1 MVYLRTTE
9 FIQGDEL
16 SGSCTIGFSLEDER
30 DPIQDPVDG
39 PGRYVVTWC
48 RWAIINVCLK
58 ANFEFYFYRVLQN
71 GTHGPTAISYFHLPS
86 LRPPV
91 DTIVALLDVPPQ
103 GALHV
108 PMLLTLTIRN
118 YHSTRS
124 ANIVVQ
130 LEPDSMDGFV
140 VSGLRNGR
148 VPVLLPGSE
157 EKLIWNIIPIECG
170 FVKVPR
176 IKVTDRRKAI
186 PGSQGS
192 NEIGA
197 NVDAVAGDLIK
208 VVNIRRGVRQ
218 DDIQIEGSDSVN
230 QSSIDEQEVS
240 VTVLVLP

>member
-1 MVYLRTTE
+1 M
-9 FIQGDEL
+9 
-16 SGSCTIGFSLEDER
+16 
-30 DPIQDPVDG
+30 
-39 PGRYVVTWC
+39 
-48 RWAIINVCLK
+48 
-58 ANFEFYFYRVLQN
+58 
-71 GTHGPTAISYFHLPS
+71 
-86 LRPPV
+86 RPPV

-103 GALHV
+103 GTLHV
-108 PMLLTLTIRN
+108 PILLTLTIRN
-118 YHSTRS
+118 YHPTRS

-186 PGSQGS
+186 PVSQGT
-192 NEIGA
+192 NEISA
-197 NVDAVAGDLIK
+197 NVDALAGDLIK

-218 DDIQIEGSDSVN
+218 DDIHIEGSDSVN
-230 QSSIDEQEVS
+230 QSSTDEQEVS
-240 VTVLVLP
+240 ATVLVLP

>member
-1 MVYLRTTE
+1 MVYSRTTE
-9 FIQGDEL
+9 FIQGDEI
-16 SGSCTIGFSLEDER
+16 SGSCTISFSLEDER

-48 RWAIINVCLK
+48 RWAIIVVLVLRFLRFQCN
-58 ANFEFYFYRVLQN
+58 RVLQN
-71 GTHGPTAISYFHLPS
+71 GTHGPAAISYFHLPS

-91 DTIVALLDVPPQ
+91 NTVVALLDVPPQ
-103 GALHV
+103 GTLHV

-118 YHSTRS
+118 YHPTRS

-176 IKVTDRRKAI
+176 IKVTDRRKTI
-186 PGSQGS
+186 PGSQGAA
-192 NEIGA
+192 EISA
-197 NVDAVAGDLIK
+197 NVDAFAGDLVK
-208 VVNIRRGVRQ
+208 VVNIRRE
-218 DDIQIEGSDSVN
+218 DDSQIEGSDPVN
-230 QSSIDEQEVS
+230 QSSTDEREVS
-240 VTVLVLP
+240 ATVLVLP

>member
-1 MVYLRTTE
+1 M
-9 FIQGDEL
+9 
-16 SGSCTIGFSLEDER
+16 
-30 DPIQDPVDG
+30 
-39 PGRYVVTWC
+39 
-48 RWAIINVCLK
+48 
-58 ANFEFYFYRVLQN
+58 
-71 GTHGPTAISYFHLPS
+71 
-86 LRPPV
+86 

-103 GALHV
+103 GSLHV

-118 YHSTRS
+118 YHPTRS

-186 PGSQGS
+186 TGSQGP

-197 NVDAVAGDLIK
+197 NVDALTGDLIK

-218 DDIQIEGSDSVN
+218 DDSQIEGRDSVN
-230 QSSIDEQEVS
+230 QSSTYEQEVS
-240 VTVLVLP
+240 ATVLVLP

>member
-1 MVYLRTTE
+1 M
-9 FIQGDEL
+9 
-16 SGSCTIGFSLEDER
+16 
-30 DPIQDPVDG
+30 
-39 PGRYVVTWC
+39 
-48 RWAIINVCLK
+48 
-58 ANFEFYFYRVLQN
+58 
-71 GTHGPTAISYFHLPS
+71 
-86 LRPPV
+86 
-91 DTIVALLDVPPQ
+91 ALLDVPPQ
-103 GALHV
+103 GTLHV

-118 YHSTRS
+118 YHPTRS

-186 PGSQGS
+186 PGSQGT

-197 NVDAVAGDLIK
+197 NADTSTGDLIK

-218 DDIQIEGSDSVN
+218 DDSRIEGSDSVN
-230 QSSIDEQEVS
+230 QTSTDEQEGS
-240 VTVLVLP
+240 ATVLVLP